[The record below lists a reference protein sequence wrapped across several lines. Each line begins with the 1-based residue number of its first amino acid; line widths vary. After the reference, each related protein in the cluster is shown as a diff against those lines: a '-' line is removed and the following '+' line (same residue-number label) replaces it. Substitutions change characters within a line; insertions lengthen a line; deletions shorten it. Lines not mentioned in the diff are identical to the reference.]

1 MEELS
6 TAPCRRPPRHAAVG
20 SLVVFSQVVP
30 VPPWEGVPQTS
41 APLELVTSCLT
52 PGNNLLY
59 FPIEMGKFMLV
70 LGKVCL

>member
-6 TAPCRRPPRHAAVG
+6 TAPCRRPPWHGAVG

-30 VPPWEGVPQTS
+30 VPPWEGVPQTP

-52 PGNNLLY
+52 PGKHSLC
-59 FPIEMGKFMLV
+59 FPLEMGKFMLV
-70 LGKVCL
+70 SGKVCL